1 MVLWAAQPIVAFCFA
16 GIFVCILQTQIIA
29 KCMKERP
36 EMRVKEIVRHLAEPP
51 FRQNTLKTQRK
62 RLGLSRAALARIL
75 EVDPSSVYRQE
86 LRNPMSMLW
95 NYALRGIKAEAQDS
109 ELRAEVRD
117 HKAELARRD
126 KLLGPSR
133 LDACNFRL
141 TAEKMRAATREH
153 ATAANERPRKR
164 RRSPPPTFERPAGTR
179 VPHALPRSA
188 IDAAV
193 DRAITRSEAMKK

>member
-1 MVLWAAQPIVAFCFA
+1 
-16 GIFVCILQTQIIA
+16 
-29 KCMKERP
+29 
-36 EMRVKEIVRHLAEPP
+36 MRVKEIVRHLAEPP